1 MKAIRPYLLF
11 GLLILPVLLTAVGP
25 SDDKKKIAG
34 VSLVSPPRV
43 VNGEWTES
51 LCKVNAGWVSVQ
63 PYAFSYPNQS
73 EVHYNGNRQWWGERT
88 EGAAELVRQ
97 AHQNNIKVMLKP
109 MVWVPGGWVGSYAMK
124 TEDAWVAW
132 EKSYTAYILENAALA
147 QKEGVE
153 LFCIGTEFNEA
164 VIQRPKFW
172 PRLVAD
178 VRKVYSGPVTYAANW
193 DNYKLVKFWDVLD
206 YMGVDAYFPLSP
218 KTIPNVAEL
227 KKLWS
232 EPAREIELMHRYY
245 KKPVLFTEFGYRSID
260 ACSWKH
266 WEQEHIP
273 NNQQVNLKA
282 QVNAYRAFF
291 EYYWHLDWFAG
302 VFIWQ
307 WYTHHESAGGENNSD
322 FTPQN
327 KPACEEICSWF
338 GR

>member
-1 MKAIRPYLLF
+1 
-11 GLLILPVLLTAVGP
+11 
-25 SDDKKKIAG
+25 
-34 VSLVSPPRV
+34 

-282 QVNAYRAFF
+282 QVNAYRAFLSTIGT
-291 EYYWHLDWFAG
+291 WIGLR
-302 VFIWQ
+302 VFSFGNG
-307 WYTHHESAGGENNSD
+307 TRTTRVLEAKT
-322 FTPQN
+322 TPTLRH
-327 KPACEEICSWF
+327 KTSPPAKRFVPGSVADRKGIKKDRTVWETVLFNQSTSYAKTCLAYL
-338 GR
+338 